1 MKCNLN
7 DQSKRIPIDRN
18 RREIGESARKSR
30 GGEEEREGGGRMA
43 RPSLLEDVGGEVE
56 LKFDRFPS
64 LLSISFENFPPLSPF
79 LILRFFFFFEN
90 KIKLDVEV

>member
-1 MKCNLN
+1 MTNQNASRSIEIVEKLG
-7 DQSKRIPIDRN
+7 N
-18 RREIGESARKSR
+18 RLENRGEGK
-30 GGEEEREGGGRMA
+30 EREGGGRMA

-64 LLSISFENFPPLSPF
+64 LLSISFENFPPLPPF

>member
-1 MKCNLN
+1 MTNQNASRSIEIVEKLG
-7 DQSKRIPIDRN
+7 N
-18 RREIGESARKSR
+18 RLENRGEGK
-30 GGEEEREGGGRMA
+30 EREGGGRMT

-56 LKFDRFPS
+56 FDRFPS
-64 LLSISFENFPPLSPF
+64 LLSISFENFPPLPPF

>member
-56 LKFDRFPS
+56 FDRFPS
-64 LLSISFENFPPLSPF
+64 LLSISFENFPPLPPF
-79 LILRFFFFFEN
+79 LILRFFFLRIRLN
-90 KIKLDVEV
+90 

>member
-1 MKCNLN
+1 
-7 DQSKRIPIDRN
+7 
-18 RREIGESARKSR
+18 
-30 GGEEEREGGGRMA
+30 MA

-56 LKFDRFPS
+56 FDRFPS
-64 LLSISFENFPPLSPF
+64 LLSISFENFPPLPPF